1 MRVSPVYA
9 FSRAFFIY
17 LQQETK
23 IFFGLSSIKKTNIFD
38 YFNTLTL
45 GNGQKMLENSKTL
58 AEIRM
63 VDLGCFVL
71 NSVHILSIFSI

>member
-45 GNGQKMLENSKTL
+45 GNGQKMLEDSKTL
-58 AEIRM
+58 AEW
-63 VDLGCFVL
+63 
-71 NSVHILSIFSI
+71 